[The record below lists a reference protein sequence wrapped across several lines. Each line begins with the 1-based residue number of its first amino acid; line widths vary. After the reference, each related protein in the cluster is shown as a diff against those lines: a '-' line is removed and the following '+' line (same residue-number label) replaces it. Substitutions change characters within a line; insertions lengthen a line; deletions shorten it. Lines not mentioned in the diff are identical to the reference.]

1 MSNQEVFTMRKQVI
15 ICCSIFLSFIFG
27 FAEQHHSCAEASDRP
42 ATKHLGETVRYSSK
56 SDIDFQLAAIT
67 APTTPAVLVRKV
79 ICNYLLPVNDYVAF
93 EIPYGGI
100 ALPAASGSNNYNSI
114 MINFEV
120 TPTVPVFIWLQQ
132 NASSGQTTTPVYVN
146 DSSCVIPLSS
156 NNSWFYIA
164 GGPYTMLYLCI
175 QGIYPTPP
183 PASYYYP
190 VSCTIVYQ

>member
-1 MSNQEVFTMRKQVI
+1 MRKQVI

-67 APTTPAVLVRKV
+67 APSTPAVLVRKV

-114 MINFEV
+114 MISAYNLSTLKE
-120 TPTVPVFIWLQQ
+120 
-132 NASSGQTTTPVYVN
+132 YVH
-146 DSSCVIPLSS
+146 
-156 NNSWFYIA
+156 
-164 GGPYTMLYLCI
+164 
-175 QGIYPTPP
+175 
-183 PASYYYP
+183 
-190 VSCTIVYQ
+190 YQIIDGDILNR